1 MENFRWDFSLSIHT
15 VFYGLQ
21 DLPQYFIEVSSLIWT
36 PPKKKFIS
44 FSNFTVQ
51 VLEVGFCTQVLFSAP
66 RKCSLQV
73 PMFYIGVSLFVMCY
87 KITHYQNDAPWHQ
100 CAFNMGKVYR
110 TKKVFSSQLF
120 KFLSRN
126 VKSVHNILPQLIF
139 YLTRFRTGTWGRK
152 EHLLLASLWG
162 KFCDVVDSV
171 AFRSH

>member
-1 MENFRWDFSLSIHT
+1 MVCRIYLNILLRCQVW
-15 VFYGLQ
+15 YG
-21 DLPQYFIEVSSLIWT
+21 PQK
-36 PPKKKFIS
+36 KKKFIS

-73 PMFYIGVSLFVMCY
+73 PLFYIGASLFVTCC

-110 TKKVFSSQLF
+110 TKKVLLIPTFGINS
-120 KFLSRN
+120 KFPSRN
-126 VKSVHNILPQLIF
+126 VKSAHNILPQLIF
-139 YLTRFRTGTWGRK
+139 YLTRFRTGTSGRR

-162 KFCDVVDSV
+162 KFCDVVDLV